1 MRASSVR
8 ATAHAIVT
16 SDDQSNQDLDYSLDQ
31 WVREPSNVRD
41 AGPVPHQV
49 VKRPAHPSNRLVAQL
64 NATWRVVDDPL
75 QWILQRKKG
84 NPRNKNSGWRGRSF
98 CRTRKA
104 LLRCIREYCGEVDV
118 GALARVKSL
127 PEWHSDW
134 DRKTTP
140 PNLDVLRTDQAQP
153 EGPSKP
159 PVSRGSEERGAGDQ
173 PSHNTLRALT

>member
-1 MRASSVR
+1 
-8 ATAHAIVT
+8 
-16 SDDQSNQDLDYSLDQ
+16 
-31 WVREPSNVRD
+31 VREPSTTTGTQRD
-41 AGPVPHQV
+41 SPDRFP
-49 VKRPAHPSNRLVAQL
+49 RPAHPSNRLVAQL
-64 NATWRVVDDPL
+64 NETWRVIDDPL
-75 QWILQRKKG
+75 QWILQLRKG
-84 NPRNKNSGWRGRSF
+84 NPRKKNPGWRGRSF

-159 PVSRGSEERGAGDQ
+159 PVSRESEERGAGDQ